1 MEKLVK
7 ISFLLSS
14 LTSRELA
21 GHLAGIEAVAN
32 VPFLHYMQQD
42 IFLPLGMNQ
51 TVADPDDLAVAMA
64 ANKIANF
71 FTSTKP

>member
-7 ISFLLSS
+7 ISLLLS
-14 LTSRELA
+14 LASRELA
-21 GHLAGIEAVAN
+21 GHLAGIDAEAN
-32 VPFLHYMQQD
+32 DPFLRYMQQD

-51 TVADPDDLAVAMA
+51 TVANPDDDLAVAMA